1 LLFFVYHVKRGVL
14 LETNSDSEL
23 WTEFNSVESKFLEV
37 SARYSESKKEFDE
50 LCKKNNAQIRKLKT
64 ELKQLMDPDNMILT
78 FKIDEEKFIDQGRV
92 SPLYYCI
99 DDHGKRIFELR
110 IEISNL
116 IDELNV
122 GQKKFHKIQ
131 TCFQE
136 SLSEYNL
143 ISDKV
148 HNMKESSLNKAAD
161 KSKLDVILYQ
171 DYTLVEKIADTVKY
185 RLSTMFRRKN

>member
-1 LLFFVYHVKRGVL
+1 MLFVHHEKRGVP

-23 WTEFNSVESKFLEV
+23 WAEFNLVESKFLEI
-37 SARYSESKKEFDE
+37 SARYGESKRKFDE
-50 LCKKNNAQIRKLKT
+50 LCGKNNAQIHKLKT
-64 ELKQLMDPDNMILT
+64 ELKLLTGPDNVILA
-78 FKIDEEKFIDQGRV
+78 FKIDEEKFIDQGKV

-110 IEISNL
+110 TEIRDL

-131 TCFQE
+131 ACFQE

-161 KSKLDVILYQ
+161 ISRLDVILDQEYN
-171 DYTLVEKIADTVKY
+171 LVEQIADTVKY
-185 RLSTMFRRKN
+185 KFSSMFRRKN

>member
-1 LLFFVYHVKRGVL
+1 ML
-14 LETNSDSEL
+14 LENNSDSEL
-23 WTEFNSVESKFLEV
+23 WAEFNLVESKFLEI
-37 SARYSESKKEFDE
+37 SARYGESKRKFDE
-50 LCKKNNAQIRKLKT
+50 LCGKNNAQIHKLKT
-64 ELKQLMDPDNMILT
+64 ELKLLTGPDNVILA
-78 FKIDEEKFIDQGRV
+78 FKIDEEKFIDQGKV

-99 DDHGKRIFELR
+99 DNHSKRIFELR
-110 IEISNL
+110 TEIRDL

-143 ISDKV
+143 ISDKI

-161 KSKLDVILYQ
+161 ISRLDVILDQ

-185 RLSTMFRRKN
+185 KFSSMFRRKN